1 MNRKKLGFALIG
13 VGYWGPN
20 YARIL
25 SELDEV
31 ELLWC
36 CDKNMAAL
44 LKMQKLYP
52 TIKITKKI
60 SDILADKKVD
70 CLIVVTP
77 AQTHY
82 QIVRDVLNADKH
94 VLVEKPLTTSVEE
107 AKDLVALSK
116 KKKKILSVDHT
127 FKFNPGI
134 KKLKELIDKGE
145 LGKIYYMYGL
155 YNALGPIRKDV
166 SAMWD
171 LSPHFIYTANY
182 LLDSKPISVSG
193 RGRDL
198 LIKGMDDVV
207 FLTFEYENGV
217 LFNLHSSWLDPLKV
231 RQLVIIGSKKMA
243 VFDDVS
249 GDSKLKIYDKSAE
262 VSSDPNFAKLS
273 VILRVGDM
281 IVPRLENTEPLKE
294 VVLDFI
300 KSIKKNRKPF
310 ISCEEGCDT
319 VTALVAAQKS
329 LESQGEVVLLEKY
342 E

>member
-1 MNRKKLGFALIG
+1 MKKQNKNLKFALVG

-25 SELDEV
+25 AELDDV
-31 ELLWC
+31 SLSWC
-36 CDKNMAAL
+36 CDTNIQAL
-44 LKMQKLYP
+44 VKMQKLYP
-52 TIKITKKI
+52 FIKTTNNLKDVLND
-60 SDILADKKVD
+60 SEVD
-70 CLIVVTP
+70 CVIVVTP
-77 AQTHY
+77 AQFHTET
-82 QIVRDVLNADKH
+82 VKAALVAGKH
-94 VLVEKPLTTSVEE
+94 VLVEKPLTTVVKEAQELVELAE
-107 AKDLVALSK
+107 K
-116 KKKKILSVDHT
+116 KECILAVDHT
-127 FKFNPGI
+127 FKLNPGI
-134 KKLKELIDKGE
+134 TKLKQVIDSGE

-155 YNALGPIRKDV
+155 YNALGPIRKDI

-182 LLDSKPISVSG
+182 LLNSKPVSVLA

-198 LIKGMDDVV
+198 LIPGRADVV

-249 GDSKLKIYDKSAE
+249 VDAKLQIYDKSAT
-262 VSSDPNFAKLS
+262 VDSDPNFAKLN

-281 IVPRLENTEPLKE
+281 VVPKLENKEPLKE

-300 KSIKKNRKPF
+300 NSIRTGKEPF
-310 ISCEEGCDT
+310 LSAKEGLET
-319 VTALVAAQKS
+319 VKILEAAQKS
-329 LESQGEVVLLEKY
+329 LKSKKEVLCQ
-342 E
+342 

>member
-1 MNRKKLGFALIG
+1 MRNKKLGFALIG

-25 SELDEV
+25 SELDDS

-36 CDKNMAAL
+36 CDTNKEAL
-44 LKMQKLYP
+44 IKMQRLYP
-52 TIKITKKI
+52 RIKITTKV
-60 SDILADKKVD
+60 SDPLADEMVD
-70 CLIVVTP
+70 CVVVVTP
-77 AQTHY
+77 AQAHY
-82 QIVRDVLNADKH
+82 KIVKQALNANKN
-94 VLVEKPLTTSVEE
+94 VLVEKPLTFSVAQ
-107 AKDLVALSK
+107 AKDLVSLSK
-116 KKKKILSVDHT
+116 KKEKILAVDHT

-134 KKLKELIDKGE
+134 RKLKELIDKGE

-182 LLDSKPISVSG
+182 LLDSKPISVLA

-249 GDSKLKIYDKSAE
+249 VDAKLQIYDKSAT
-262 VSSDPNFAKLS
+262 VDGDPNFAKLN

-281 IVPRLENTEPLKE
+281 IVPKLENKEPLRE

-300 KSIKKNRKPF
+300 KSVNEGKKPLT
-310 ISCEEGCDT
+310 SAEEGLET
-319 VTALVAAQKS
+319 VMVLAAAQKS
-329 LESQGEVVLLEKY
+329 LNSKKEVLCKIK
-342 E
+342 

>member
-1 MNRKKLGFALIG
+1 MG

-20 YARIL
+20 YARII
-25 SELDEV
+25 SELDGV

-36 CDKNMAAL
+36 CDKNREAL
-44 LKMQKLYP
+44 KKMQRLYP
-52 TIKITKKI
+52 NIKTTKNVRDVLK
-60 SDILADKKVD
+60 DKDTD
-70 CLIVVTP
+70 CAVVVTP

-82 QIVRDVLNADKH
+82 QIVKDALNAGKN
-94 VLVEKPLTTSVEE
+94 VLVEKPLTTSIDE
-107 AKDLVALSK
+107 ARDLVDFSK
-116 KKKKILSVDHT
+116 AKNKILAVDHT
-127 FKFNPGI
+127 FKFNSGI
-134 KKLKELIDKGE
+134 RKLKELIDSGE

-171 LSPHFIYTANY
+171 LSPHFIYTANF

-198 LIKGMDDVV
+198 LISGMDDVV
-207 FLTFEYENGV
+207 FLTFEYESGA

-231 RQLVIIGSKKMA
+231 RQLVVIGSKKMA

-249 GDSKLKIYDKSAE
+249 SDSKLKIYDKSAK
-262 VSSDPNFAKLS
+262 VATDPNFAKLD

-281 IVPRLENTEPLKE
+281 IAPKLEEKEPLKE

-300 KSIKKNRKPF
+300 KSVEGKKAPF
-310 ISCEEGCDT
+310 ATAEEGLDT
-319 VTALVAAQKS
+319 VVALIAAQKS
-329 LESQGEVVLLEKY
+329 IENKGEKVWLNK
-342 E
+342 

>member
-1 MNRKKLGFALIG
+1 MKRKLGFALIG

-25 SELDEV
+25 SELDNAEF
-31 ELLWC
+31 LWC
-36 CDKNMAAL
+36 CDKNKKAL
-44 LKMQKLYP
+44 LRMQKLYP
-52 TIKITKKI
+52 KIKITKKI
-60 SDILADKKVD
+60 SDILKDKEID
-70 CLIVVTP
+70 CVIVVTP

-82 QIVRDVLNADKH
+82 QIVKEVLNAGKH
-94 VLVEKPLTTSVEE
+94 VLVEKPLTTTVSE

-116 KKKKILSVDHT
+116 HKKKVLAVDHT
-127 FKFNPGI
+127 FKFNSGI
-134 KKLKELIDKGE
+134 QKLKEIIDKGE
-145 LGKIYYMYGL
+145 LGKVYYMYGL

-182 LLDSKPISVSG
+182 LLGSKPVSVLG

-231 RQLVIIGSKKMA
+231 RQLVVIGSKKMA

-249 GDSKLKIYDKSAE
+249 LDGKLKVYDKSA
-262 VSSDPNFAKLS
+262 VVDGDPNFAELN

-281 IVPRLENTEPLKE
+281 VVPKLENMEPLKE

-300 KSIKKNRKPF
+300 KSITKHKKPF
-310 ISCEEGCDT
+310 TSCEEGLDT
-319 VTALVAAQKS
+319 VIALVAASES
-329 LESQGEVVLLEKY
+329 LKQQGDVVLLKNY

>member
-1 MNRKKLGFALIG
+1 MKNKKLGFALIG

-20 YARIL
+20 YTRIL
-25 SELDEV
+25 SELDDV

-36 CDKNMAAL
+36 CDTNKKAL
-44 LKMQKLYP
+44 DKMQRLYP
-52 TIKITKKI
+52 RIKITTNI
-60 SDILADKKVD
+60 LDILVDEKVD
-70 CLIVVTP
+70 CVIVVTP

-82 QIVRDVLNADKH
+82 EIVRAVLNANKN
-94 VLVEKPLTTSVEE
+94 VLVEKPLTLSVSE
-107 AKDLVALSK
+107 AKDLVKLSR
-116 KKKKILSVDHT
+116 KKKKILTVDHT
-127 FKFNPGI
+127 FKFNSGI
-134 KKLKELIDKGE
+134 RKLKELIDKGE

-182 LLDSKPISVSG
+182 LLNAKPISVLA

-207 FLTFEYENGV
+207 FLTFEYDNGV

-249 GDSKLKIYDKSAE
+249 TDSKLQIYDKS
-262 VSSDPNFAKLS
+262 VTVDGDPNFAKLN

-281 IVPRLENTEPLKE
+281 IVPKLENKEPLRE

-300 KSIKKNRKPF
+300 KSANEDKKPF
-310 ISCEEGCDT
+310 ISAEEGLET
-319 VTALVAAQKS
+319 VIILDAAQKS
-329 LESQGEVVLLEKY
+329 LDSKKEVFCKIK
-342 E
+342 

>member
-1 MNRKKLGFALIG
+1 MKKLNKKLNFALIG

-25 SELDEV
+25 SELDTAN
-31 ELLWC
+31 LIWC
-36 CDKNMAAL
+36 CDTSKEAL
-44 LKMQKLYP
+44 SRMRKLYP
-52 TIKITKKI
+52 TIKTTRELT
-60 SDILADKKVD
+60 DILKDKNVD
-70 CLIVVTP
+70 CVVVVTP
-77 AQTHY
+77 AQSHY
-82 QIVRDVLNADKH
+82 KIVKKVLEVGKH
-94 VLVEKPLTTSVEE
+94 VLVEKPLTIT
-107 AKDLVALSK
+107 AKDAQDLVSISK
-116 KKKKILSVDHT
+116 KKGLILAVDHT
-127 FKFNPGI
+127 FKLNSGI
-134 KKLKELIDKGE
+134 KKLKEIIDSGE

-182 LLDSKPISVSG
+182 LINSKPISVLA

-207 FLTFEYENGV
+207 FMNFEYENGV

-231 RQLVIIGSKKMA
+231 RQLVVIGSKKMA

-249 GDSKLKIYDKSAE
+249 IDAKLKIYDKSA
-262 VSSDPNFAKLS
+262 VVDTNPNFAKLN

-281 IVPRLENTEPLKE
+281 VVPKLENKEPLRE

-300 KSIKKNRKPF
+300 KSINEDKEPF
-310 ISCEEGCDT
+310 SSAQEGLET
-319 VTALVAAQKS
+319 VMILAAAQKS
-329 LESQGEVVLLEKY
+329 LKSRKEVLCKIK
-342 E
+342 

>member
-1 MNRKKLGFALIG
+1 MDKLDKKLNFALVG

-25 SELDEV
+25 SELDTTV
-31 ELLWC
+31 LLWC
-36 CDKNMAAL
+36 CDTNKEAL
-44 LKMQKLYP
+44 LRMKKLYP
-52 TIKITKKI
+52 AIKTTTQLK
-60 SDILADKKVD
+60 DIVNDPKVD
-70 CLIVVTP
+70 CVIVVTP
-77 AQTHY
+77 AQTHH
-82 QIVRDVLNADKH
+82 QTVKIVLESGKH
-94 VLVEKPLTTSVEE
+94 VLVEKPLTTTV
-107 AKDLVALSK
+107 KDAQELVALSK
-116 KKKKILSVDHT
+116 KRKKVLAVDHT
-127 FKFNPGI
+127 FKLNSGI
-134 KKLKELIDKGE
+134 KKLKEIIDNGE

-182 LLDSKPISVSG
+182 LLDSKPISVLA

-231 RQLVIIGSKKMA
+231 RQLVVIGSNKMA

-249 GDSKLKIYDKSAE
+249 QDAKLKIYDKSA
-262 VSSDPNFAKLS
+262 VVDGNPNFAKLN

-281 IVPRLENTEPLKE
+281 IVPKLENKEPLKE

-300 KSIKKNRKPF
+300 KSVDENRKPF
-310 ISCEEGCDT
+310 SPAEEGLEI
-319 VTALVAAQKS
+319 VMILSAAQKS
-329 LESQGEVVLLEKY
+329 LKDKKEILCKIE
-342 E
+342 

>member
-1 MNRKKLGFALIG
+1 MLNFGLVG

-25 SELDEV
+25 SELDSAQLV
-31 ELLWC
+31 WC
-36 CDKNMAAL
+36 CDTNVEV
-44 LKMQKLYP
+44 LKRIQRLYP
-52 TIKITKKI
+52 TIKITRKLQ
-60 SDILADKKVD
+60 DILEDTGVD
-70 CLIVVTP
+70 CIIVVTP

-82 QIVRDVLNADKH
+82 QIVKKSLQAGKH
-94 VLVEKPLTTSVEE
+94 VLVEKPLTINIKD
-107 AKDLVALSK
+107 AKELVRLSK
-116 KKKKILSVDHT
+116 EKKKVLAVDHT
-127 FKFNPGI
+127 FKFNSGI
-134 KKLKELIDKGE
+134 KKLKEIMDKGE
-145 LGKIYYMYGL
+145 LGKVYYMYGL

-171 LSPHFIYTANY
+171 LSPHFIYTANF
-182 LLDSKPISVSG
+182 LLNAKPVSVLA

-207 FLTFEYENGV
+207 FLTFEYDNGV

-249 GDSKLKIYDKSAE
+249 VDAKLQIYDKSAT
-262 VSSDPNFAKLS
+262 VDSDPNFAKLN

-281 IVPRLENTEPLKE
+281 IVPKLENREPLKE

-300 KSIKKNRKPF
+300 KSIEGNRQPF
-310 ISCEEGCDT
+310 SSAEEGLET
-319 VTALVAAQKS
+319 VIALVAAQKS
-329 LESQGEVVLLEKY
+329 LKSKKEESCKIK
-342 E
+342 

>member
-1 MNRKKLGFALIG
+1 MKNKKLQFGLIG

-25 SELDEV
+25 SEMDDVNLV
-31 ELLWC
+31 WC
-36 CDKNMAAL
+36 CDTNNQVL
-44 LKMQKLYP
+44 LKMKRLYP
-52 TIKITKKI
+52 AIKITNHLV
-60 SDILADKKVD
+60 DILNDKQVD
-70 CLIVVTP
+70 CVIVVTP
-77 AQTHY
+77 AQIHFET
-82 QIVRDVLNADKH
+82 VKKALKADKH
-94 VLVEKPLTTSVEE
+94 VLVEKPLTTATKE
-107 AKDLVALSK
+107 AQELVYLAK
-116 KKKKILSVDHT
+116 KKKKVLAVDHT

-134 KKLKELIDKGE
+134 KKLKEIIDSGE

-182 LLDSKPISVSG
+182 LLNSKPISVLA

-207 FLTFEYENGV
+207 FLNFEYENGV

-231 RQLVIIGSKKMA
+231 RQLVVIGSKKMA

-249 GDSKLKIYDKSAE
+249 PDAKLQIYDKSAI
-262 VSSDPNFAKLS
+262 VDSDPNFAKLN

-281 IVPRLENTEPLKE
+281 VVPKLENKEPLRE
-294 VVLDFI
+294 VVIDFI
-300 KSIKKNRKPF
+300 ISVRDGKQPF
-310 ISCEEGCDT
+310 LSAEDGLET
-319 VTALVAAQKS
+319 VKILVAAQKS
-329 LESQGEVVLLEKY
+329 LENKKEVSCR
-342 E
+342 

>member
-1 MNRKKLGFALIG
+1 MNRKKLGFALVG

-25 SELDEV
+25 SELDNARF
-31 ELLWC
+31 LWC
-36 CDKNMAAL
+36 CDKNKEAL
-44 LKMQKLYP
+44 AKMQRLYP
-52 TIKITKKI
+52 AIKITKKI
-60 SDILADKKVD
+60 SDILKDPKVD
-70 CLIVVTP
+70 SVIVVTP

-82 QIVRDVLNADKH
+82 QIAKDALDAKKH
-94 VLVEKPLTTSVEE
+94 VLVEKPLTTSVLE
-107 AKDLVALSK
+107 AKELVALSK
-116 KKKKILSVDHT
+116 KKKRVLAVDHT

-134 KKLKELIDKGE
+134 KKLKELISSGE

-182 LLDSKPISVSG
+182 LLDSKPISVLG

-249 GDSKLKIYDKSAE
+249 SDAKLKIYDKSAQ
-262 VSSDPNFAKLS
+262 VDKDPNFAKLN

-281 IVPRLENTEPLKE
+281 IVPKLENLEPLKE
-294 VVLDFI
+294 VVLDFV
-300 KSIKKNRKPF
+300 KSITRNKRPF
-310 ISCEEGCDT
+310 TPCEEGLDT
-319 VTALVAAQKS
+319 VVALVAAQQS
-329 LESQGEVVLLEKY
+329 LENQGKMVWLKNHE
-342 E
+342 

>member
-1 MNRKKLGFALIG
+1 MRKQIKNLNFALVG

-25 SELDEV
+25 AELDNTN
-31 ELLWC
+31 LLWC
-36 CDKNMAAL
+36 CDTNKDAL
-44 LKMQKLYP
+44 LKMQRIYP
-52 TIKITKKI
+52 TIKITEKI
-60 SDILADKKVD
+60 TDILKDDQVD

-82 QIVRDVLNADKH
+82 QIVRASLDAGKH

-107 AKDLVALSK
+107 AKDLVLLSK
-116 KKKKILSVDHT
+116 KKKKTLAVDHT

-134 KKLKELIDKGE
+134 RKLKEYIDKGE

-171 LSPHFIYTANY
+171 LSPHFIYTANF
-182 LLDSKPISVSG
+182 LLGDKPKTVLA

-207 FLTFEYENGV
+207 FLTFEYEDGV

-231 RQLVIIGSKKMA
+231 RQLVVVGSKKMA

-249 GDSKLKIYDKSAE
+249 PDAKLQIYDKSA
-262 VSSDPNFAKLS
+262 VVDTDPNFAKLNI
-273 VILRVGDM
+273 ILRVGDM
-281 IVPRLENTEPLKE
+281 IVPQLENKEPLKE
-294 VVLDFI
+294 MVLDFI
-300 KSIKKNRKPF
+300 KSIEENRKPF
-310 ISCEEGCDT
+310 SSAEEGLDI
-319 VTALVAAQKS
+319 VVALVAAQKS
-329 LESQGEVVLLEKY
+329 LKSKKEELCKVK
-342 E
+342 

>member
-1 MNRKKLGFALIG
+1 MKKKKLGFALVG

-20 YARIL
+20 YARIF
-25 SELDEV
+25 SELDNAKF
-31 ELLWC
+31 LWC
-36 CDKNMAAL
+36 CDKNKEAL
-44 LKMQKLYP
+44 VKMQRLYP
-52 TIKITKKI
+52 AIKITKKI
-60 SDILADKKVD
+60 PDILKDPKVD
-70 CLIVVTP
+70 CVIVVTP

-82 QIVRDVLNADKH
+82 QIVKDALDAGKH
-94 VLVEKPLTTSVEE
+94 VLVEKPLTTSVLE
-107 AKDLVALSK
+107 AKDLMALSK
-116 KKKKILSVDHT
+116 KKKKVLSVDHT

-134 KKLKELIDKGE
+134 RKLKELIKSGE

-182 LLDSKPISVSG
+182 LLDSKPISVLG
-193 RGRDL
+193 RGRDV
-198 LIKGMDDVV
+198 LIAGMDDVV

-249 GDSKLKIYDKSAE
+249 GDAKLKIYDKSAE
-262 VSSDPNFAKLS
+262 VSQDPNFAKLN

-281 IVPRLENTEPLKE
+281 VVPKLENLEPLKE
-294 VVLDFI
+294 VVLDFVE
-300 KSIKKNRKPF
+300 SIIRNKKPF
-310 ISCEEGCDT
+310 TPCEEGLDT
-319 VTALVAAQKS
+319 VVALVAAQQS
-329 LESQGEVVLLEKY
+329 LENHGKVILLKNHE
-342 E
+342 

>member
-1 MNRKKLGFALIG
+1 MKNKKLGFALIG

-25 SELDEV
+25 SELDDV

-36 CDKNMAAL
+36 CDTNKDAL
-44 LKMQKLYP
+44 LKMQRIYP
-52 TIKITKKI
+52 TIKITEKI
-60 SDILADKKVD
+60 TGILKDDKVD

-82 QIVRDVLNADKH
+82 QIVRASLDAGKH

-107 AKDLVALSK
+107 AKDLVLLSK
-116 KKKKILSVDHT
+116 KKKKTLAVDHT

-134 KKLKELIDKGE
+134 RKLKEYIDKGE

-182 LLDSKPISVSG
+182 LLNSKPVSVLA

-231 RQLVIIGSKKMA
+231 RQLVVVGSKKMA

-249 GDSKLKIYDKSAE
+249 QDAKLQIYDKSAI
-262 VSSDPNFAKLS
+262 VDTDPNFAKLN

-281 IVPRLENTEPLKE
+281 IVPKLGNKEPLKE

-300 KSIKKNRKPF
+300 RSINEGRKPF
-310 ISCEEGCDT
+310 SSAEEGLET
-319 VTALVAAQKS
+319 VMILSAAQKS
-329 LESQGEVVLLEKY
+329 LKSKQEILIREK
-342 E
+342 

>member
-1 MNRKKLGFALIG
+1 MNEQNNTLNFALVG

-25 SELDEV
+25 SELDNAD
-31 ELLWC
+31 LLWC
-36 CDKNMAAL
+36 CDTDKQAL
-44 LKMQKLYP
+44 SKMKKLYP
-52 TIKITKKI
+52 AIKTTRRLT
-60 SDILADKKVD
+60 DILNDQKVD
-70 CLIVVTP
+70 CVIVVTP
-77 AQTHY
+77 AQVHY
-82 QIVRDVLNADKH
+82 RMVKKALEANKH
-94 VLVEKPLTTSVEE
+94 VLVEKPLTTTVRDAQE
-107 AKDLVALSK
+107 LVSLSK
-116 KKKKILSVDHT
+116 KKKRVLAVDHT
-127 FKFNPGI
+127 FKLNSGI
-134 KKLKELIDKGE
+134 KKLKEIIDSGE

-182 LLDSKPISVSG
+182 LLNSKPSSVLA

-231 RQLVIIGSKKMA
+231 RQLVVIGSKKMA

-249 GDSKLKIYDKSAE
+249 QDAKLQIYDKSAI
-262 VSSDPNFAKLS
+262 VDSDPNFAKLN

-281 IVPRLENTEPLKE
+281 IVPKLDNKEPLKE

-300 KSIKKNRKPF
+300 RSVNEGKKPF
-310 ISCEEGCDT
+310 SSAEEGLET
-319 VTALVAAQKS
+319 VMILSAAQKS
-329 LESQGEVVLLEKY
+329 LKNKKEVMCKVT
-342 E
+342 

>member
-1 MNRKKLGFALIG
+1 MTNKRLGFAIIG

-25 SELDEV
+25 SELDGA

-36 CDKNMAAL
+36 CDTNKAAL
-44 LKMQKLYP
+44 IKMQRLYP
-52 TIKITKKI
+52 RIKTTTKV
-60 SDILADKKVD
+60 SDTLADGMVD
-70 CLIVVTP
+70 CVVVVTP
-77 AQTHY
+77 AQAHY
-82 QIVRDVLNADKH
+82 KIVKEALNASKN
-94 VLVEKPLTTSVEE
+94 VLVEKPLTFSVAE
-107 AKDLVALSK
+107 AKDLVNLSK
-116 KKKKILSVDHT
+116 KKKKILAVDHT
-127 FKFNPGI
+127 FKFNSGI
-134 KKLKELIDKGE
+134 RKLKELIDKGE

-182 LLDSKPISVSG
+182 LLDSKPISVLA

-249 GDSKLKIYDKSAE
+249 ADSKLQIYDKS
-262 VSSDPNFAKLS
+262 VTVDSDPNFAKLN

-281 IVPRLENTEPLKE
+281 IVPKLESKEPLRE

-300 KSIKKNRKPF
+300 RSIKEGKNPF
-310 ISCEEGCDT
+310 SSAEEGLET
-319 VTALVAAQKS
+319 VMILAAAQKS
-329 LESQGEVVLLEKY
+329 LKSKKEVLCGLK
-342 E
+342 

>member
-1 MNRKKLGFALIG
+1 MIKNKLGFALIG

-25 SELDEV
+25 SELDDAAF
-31 ELLWC
+31 LWS
-36 CDKNMAAL
+36 CDKNKEAL
-44 LKMQKLYP
+44 LKMQRLYP
-52 TIKITKKI
+52 TIKITQKV
-60 SDILADKKVD
+60 SDILKDKKVD
-70 CLIVVTP
+70 CVIVVTP
-77 AQTHY
+77 AQSHY
-82 QIVRDVLNADKH
+82 QIVKDALNANKH
-94 VLVEKPLTTSVEE
+94 VLVEKPLTTSVLE
-107 AKDLVALSK
+107 AKDLVSLAK
-116 KKKKILSVDHT
+116 KQKRILAVDHT

-134 KKLKELIDKGE
+134 RKLKELISRGE

-182 LLDSKPISVSG
+182 LLDSKPISVLG

-198 LIKGMDDVV
+198 IIAGMDDVV

-249 GDSKLKIYDKSAE
+249 SDAKLKIYDKSAE
-262 VSSDPNFAKLS
+262 VSTDPNFAKLN

-281 IVPRLENTEPLKE
+281 IVPKLENMEPLKE
-294 VVLDFI
+294 VVLDFV
-300 KSIKKNRKPF
+300 KSVSKNKKPF
-310 ISCEEGCDT
+310 TSCEEGLDT
-319 VTALVAAQKS
+319 VVALVAAQHS
-329 LESQGEVVLLEKY
+329 IENRGEVVLLKNHE
-342 E
+342 

>member
-1 MNRKKLGFALIG
+1 MNKQIKKLNFALIG

-25 SELDEV
+25 SELEIV
-31 ELLWC
+31 ELTWC
-36 CDKNMAAL
+36 CDTNEVVLK
-44 LKMQKLYP
+44 KMQRIYP
-52 TIKITKKI
+52 TIRITQKFN
-60 SDILADKKVD
+60 DILNDPKVD
-70 CLIVVTP
+70 CVIIVTP

-82 QIVRDVLNADKH
+82 EIVKQALKAGKH
-94 VLVEKPLTTSVEE
+94 VLVEKPLTTTVEDARE
-107 AKDLVALSK
+107 IVQIAKRKKLVLA
-116 KKKKILSVDHT
+116 VDHT
-127 FKFNPGI
+127 FKFNAGI
-134 KKLKELIDKGE
+134 QKLKEIIDEGE

-182 LLDSKPISVSG
+182 LLDSKPISVLAK
-193 RGRDL
+193 GRDL

-207 FLTFEYENGV
+207 FLNFEYENGV

-249 GDSKLKIYDKSAE
+249 QDRKLQIYDKSA
-262 VSSDPNFAKLS
+262 VVGTDPNFARLN

-281 IVPRLENTEPLKE
+281 IVPKLDQKEPLKE
-294 VVLDFI
+294 VVTDFI
-300 KSIKKNRKPF
+300 ESIIEDREPLCSGK
-310 ISCEEGCDT
+310 EGMET
-319 VTALVAAQKS
+319 VAILVAAQKS
-329 LESQGEVVLLEKY
+329 LKTKKEVSCY
-342 E
+342 

>member
-1 MNRKKLGFALIG
+1 MKKKNLGFALVG

-25 SELDEV
+25 SELDNARF
-31 ELLWC
+31 LWC
-36 CDKNMAAL
+36 CDKNKEAL
-44 LKMQKLYP
+44 LKMQRLYP
-52 TIKITKKI
+52 AIKTTKRM
-60 SDILADKKVD
+60 SDILKDVSVD
-70 CLIVVTP
+70 CVIVVTP

-82 QIVRDVLNADKH
+82 QIVKDTLNAGKH
-94 VLVEKPLTTSVEE
+94 VLVEKPLTTAVDQ
-107 AKDLVALSK
+107 ARDLVNLSHEK
-116 KKKKILSVDHT
+116 KKVLAVDHT
-127 FKFNPGI
+127 FKFNSGI
-134 KKLKELIDKGE
+134 KKLKELMDSGE

-182 LLDSKPISVSG
+182 LLDSRPISVLG

-198 LIKGMDDVV
+198 LIEGMDDVV

-231 RQLVIIGSKKMA
+231 RQLVVIGSKKMA

-249 GDSKLKIYDKSAE
+249 SDAKLKIYDKSAQ
-262 VSSDPNFAKLS
+262 VDKDPNFAKLN

-281 IVPRLENTEPLKE
+281 VVPKLEEREPLKE
-294 VVLDFI
+294 VVLDFV
-300 KSIKKNRKPF
+300 KSIKENRPPF
-310 ISCEEGCDT
+310 ASSEEGLDT
-319 VTALVAAQKS
+319 VIALVAAQQS
-329 LESQGEVVLLEKY
+329 LEDHGEKIWLKK
-342 E
+342 

>member
-1 MNRKKLGFALIG
+1 MKKDKLGFALIG

-25 SELDEV
+25 SELDDV
-31 ELLWC
+31 TLLWC
-36 CDKNMAAL
+36 CDKNRNAL
-44 LKMQKLYP
+44 SKMQKLYP
-52 TIKITKKI
+52 NIKITKKI
-60 SDILADKKVD
+60 SDILKDKQVN
-70 CLIVVTP
+70 CVIIVTP

-82 QIVRDVLNADKH
+82 QIVKEAINAGKH
-94 VLVEKPLTTSVEE
+94 VLVEKPLTTSIADGE
-107 AKDLVALSK
+107 DLVALSHQK
-116 KKKKILSVDHT
+116 NRVLAVDHT

-134 KKLKELIDKGE
+134 RKLKEIIDKGE

-182 LLDSKPISVSG
+182 LLNSKPVSVLG

-198 LIKGMDDVV
+198 LITGMEDVV
-207 FLTFEYENGV
+207 FLTFEYGNGV

-249 GDSKLKIYDKSAE
+249 SDAKLKIYDKSAQIE
-262 VSSDPNFAKLS
+262 ADPNFAKLD

-281 IVPRLENTEPLKE
+281 IVPKLEEKEPLKE
-294 VVLDFI
+294 VVLDFV
-300 KSIKKNRKPF
+300 KSIQENKKPF
-310 ISCEEGCDT
+310 ASSEEGLDT
-319 VTALVAAQKS
+319 VVALIAAQKS
-329 LESQGEVVLLEKY
+329 LENNGEVVWLNRE
-342 E
+342 